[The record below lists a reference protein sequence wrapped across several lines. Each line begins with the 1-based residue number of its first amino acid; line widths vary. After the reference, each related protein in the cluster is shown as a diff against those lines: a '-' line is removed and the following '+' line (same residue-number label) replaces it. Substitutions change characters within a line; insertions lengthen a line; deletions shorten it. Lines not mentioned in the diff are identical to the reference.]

1 MTQGRQPSDQTSDAA
16 RTPANTPP
24 ARSRVVL
31 AGALFG
37 VAAAAADLLHT
48 FVHEIP
54 EIVFHQL
61 LQWHHFVDRDSSI
74 AGVVSDGILHAVSW
88 VATVVA
94 LFLLADLR
102 RRGAVRWSRWWGA
115 VLIGAGG
122 FQVYDGLVQHKIFG
136 LHQIRYGVDLVPYD
150 LAWNVIGG
158 LLIVAGAIL
167 LVRDRRRADVGDA

>member
-1 MTQGRQPSDQTSDAA
+1 MTHSQPADDTREAA
-16 RTPANTPP
+16 RIATTGPA

-37 VAAAAADLLHT
+37 VAAAAAVD
-48 FVHEIP
+48 

-61 LQWHHFVDRDSSI
+61 LQWHHFVDRESSI
-74 AGVVSDGILHAVSW
+74 AGVVSDGILHAFSW

-102 RRGAVRWSRWWGA
+102 RRGAVSWRRWWGA
-115 VLIGAGG
+115 VLVGAGG

-136 LHQIRYGVDLVPYD
+136 LHQVRYGVDLLPYD
-150 LAWNVIGG
+150 IAWNLVGA
-158 LLIVAGAIL
+158 LLIVAGVIM
-167 LVRDRRRADVGDA
+167 LVADRRRADVGGA